1 VGHLSDKLSSEHTEL
16 SKVVWSAE
24 QMSSTMPRRHHLRW
38 AMDIIDE
45 SVKKSAV
52 AGAAPDSED
61 KDDDDYDYED
71 IHVRQRAAHKSRARD
86 CD

>member
-1 VGHLSDKLSSEHTEL
+1 MGHLSDKLTSAHAEL

-24 QMSSTMPRRHHLRW
+24 QMSGTMPRRHHQRW
-38 AMDIIDE
+38 AMDVIDE

-61 KDDDDYDYED
+61 KDDEEYDYED
-71 IHVRQRAAHKSRARD
+71 IHVRSSCAQAGV
-86 CD
+86 